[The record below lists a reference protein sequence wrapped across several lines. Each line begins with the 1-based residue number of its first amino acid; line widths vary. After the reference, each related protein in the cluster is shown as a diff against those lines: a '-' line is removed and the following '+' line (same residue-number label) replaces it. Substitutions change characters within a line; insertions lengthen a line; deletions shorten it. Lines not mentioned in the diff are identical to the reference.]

1 MKVLFINGRC
11 GSGSTG
17 RICTNIADI
26 LKSQGHEAYIAF
38 GHGESDYSGAF
49 KIAGKVNYYVHNVL
63 SRLIDAEGLASII
76 ATRRLLHFMNRV
88 NPDIVHI
95 HNIHG
100 HFVNYPMLFHYIERQ
115 GIRVVWTLH
124 DCWSFTGRCAHFDL
138 VKCNKWM
145 TGCGGCKY
153 LKSYPATY
161 VDRSAQG
168 WIRKRGLFLSVAENM
183 TMVPVSHWLEGLL
196 KQSYLRNVNSQVIY
210 NGIDMSVFKP
220 TPISS
225 QMRTLGLESSKYV
238 LGVASPW
245 GAYKGLSDFYV
256 IRKQLPSDIKIVLVG
271 LTKEEI
277 IDLPDGIIGV
287 ERTNSASDLAAFY
300 SSAIALVNTTYTDTC
315 PTVNMESLACGTPVI
330 TYRTGGSPELV
341 MEGVTGWVVEK
352 GDKSAMVESILKVI
366 NSTTCLSSNCTQ
378 YAIEHFDSKKCFIH
392 YINLYNSIF

>member
-1 MKVLFINGRC
+1 MRVLFINGRC

-63 SRLIDAEGLASII
+63 SRLMDAEGLASII
-76 ATRRLLHFMNRV
+76 ATGRLLHFMNRV

-100 HFVNYPMLFHYIERQ
+100 HFVNYPMLFHYIEKH

-124 DCWSFTGRCAHFDL
+124 DCWAFTGRCAHFDL

-145 TGCGGCKY
+145 TGCGGCEY

-168 WIRKRGLFLSVAENM
+168 WIRKRALFLSVAENM

-196 KQSYLRNVNSQVIY
+196 KQSYLGNVNSQVIY
-210 NGIDMSVFKP
+210 NGIDLSVFKP
-220 TPISS
+220 TPISG
-225 QMRTLGLESSKYV
+225 QMRALGLESSKYV
-238 LGVASPW
+238 L
-245 GAYKGLSDFYV
+245 D
-256 IRKQLPSDIKIVLVG
+256 RKSTRL
-271 LTKEEI
+271 
-277 IDLPDGIIGV
+277 
-287 ERTNSASDLAAFY
+287 NSSHA
-300 SSAIALVNTTYTDTC
+300 T
-315 PTVNMESLACGTPVI
+315 
-330 TYRTGGSPELV
+330 
-341 MEGVTGWVVEK
+341 
-352 GDKSAMVESILKVI
+352 
-366 NSTTCLSSNCTQ
+366 
-378 YAIEHFDSKKCFIH
+378 
-392 YINLYNSIF
+392 